1 MRSRNLRAGCLATLL
16 VAALPAGCG
25 EAATPAVAT
34 SADPWL
40 NPPPRAG
47 ITPEFIPA
55 GAYAPVAAEH
65 IAEAE
70 QFLAG
75 ASISQL
81 SPGEVSHFA
90 GRPITLPDGS
100 RPWLVRGV
108 YRTHATFSVA
118 IIGNALWVASAD
130 ATDASAPV
138 RHQPLVL
145 IMDEVPQTI
154 YVTAGSAP

>member
-1 MRSRNLRAGCLATLL
+1 MRGGNLRAGCLATLL
-16 VAALPAGCG
+16 AAALTAGCG
-25 EAATPAVAT
+25 ESTTPAVAT

-70 QFLAG
+70 EFLAG
-75 ASISQL
+75 ESISQL
-81 SPGEVSHFA
+81 SPGEVSYFA
-90 GRPITLPDGS
+90 GRPITLPDVS

-108 YRTHATFSVA
+108 YRTEASFTIA
-118 IIGNALWVASAD
+118 IIGNALWVAS
-130 ATDASAPV
+130 TDTAGANAPV

-145 IMDEVPQTI
+145 IMDEVPETI